1 MEFNKK
7 IIFFLLFAFV
17 FSEQSFGQKTPAN
30 EFLFGF
36 QLRPIIPNAYLNTD
50 VEMASLP
57 NFTYSAKSN
66 VGISFGSIIRKPLG
80 KFWNLETGL
89 NFVKRSYSL
98 NFDLNDSVQVHS
110 KQNMTF
116 IAYEIPIQALIYV
129 RLGKAWYMNASAGI
143 SVDFFPSE
151 TETFSSEKVDSTY
164 YDFSQKTYRIKWS
177 ALAAQSNL
185 GFEYRTEKQGY
196 YYFGASFHRPFGR
209 IAGSQGLVESISGSD
224 RLWLSLSGSY
234 FSVDLKYFLYD
245 KYKSKKAVNE

>member
-7 IIFFLLFAFV
+7 IIFFLCLIFL
-17 FSEQSFGQKTPAN
+17 SGKTFGQNSAAN
-30 EFLFGF
+30 EFKFGF
-36 QLRPIIPNAYLNTD
+36 QLRPIIPNVYLNTD
-50 VEMASLP
+50 IETATSP
-57 NFTYSAKSN
+57 NFSYSAKSN
-66 VGISFGSIIRKPLG
+66 VGISFGAIIRKPLG

-89 NFVKRSYSL
+89 NLVKRSYSL
-98 NFDLNDSVQVHS
+98 NFDLNDSVQVSS

-129 RLGKAWYMNASAGI
+129 RLGKSWYMNASAGI
-143 SVDFFPSE
+143 SIDFFPSE
-151 TETFSSEKVDSTY
+151 TETFSFEKIDSTY

-196 YYFGASFHRPFGR
+196 YYIGASFHRPFGR
-209 IAGSQGLVESISGSD
+209 IAGSQGLVESTSGSD

-234 FSVDLKYFLYD
+234 FSIDLKYFLYD
-245 KYKSKKAVNE
+245 KYKTKKAVTE

>member
-1 MEFNKK
+1 MEFRKK
-7 IIFFLLFAFV
+7 IVFALCLIFISGKF
-17 FSEQSFGQKTPAN
+17 FGQNSAAN
-30 EFLFGF
+30 EFKFGF
-36 QLRPIIPNAYLNTD
+36 QLRPIVPNSYLNTA
-50 VEMASLP
+50 VESSSLP

-66 VGISFGSIIRKPLG
+66 VGISFGAIIRKPLG

-98 NFDLNDSVQVHS
+98 GFNLNDSVQVNS

-143 SVDFFPSE
+143 SLDFFPSE
-151 TETFSSEKVDSTY
+151 TETFSSEKVDSSY

-196 YYFGASFHRPFGR
+196 YYIGASFHRPFGR
-209 IAGSQGLVESISGSD
+209 IAGSQGLVETISGSE

-234 FSVDLKYFLYD
+234 FSIDLKYFLYD
-245 KYKSKKAVNE
+245 KYKSKKAVIE

>member
-7 IIFFLLFAFV
+7 IIFLFCFV
-17 FSEQSFGQKTPAN
+17 VLSGKTFGQNSAAN
-30 EFLFGF
+30 EFRFGF

-50 VEMASLP
+50 IETATSP
-57 NFTYSAKSN
+57 NFLYSAKSN
-66 VGISFGSIIRKPLG
+66 VGISFGAIIRKPLG

-89 NFVKRSYSL
+89 NYVKRSYSL
-98 NFDLNDSVQVHS
+98 QFDLNDSVQVS
-110 KQNMTF
+110 SQQNMTF

-129 RLGKAWYMNASAGI
+129 QLGKSWYMNASAGI
-143 SVDFFPSE
+143 SLDFFPSE

-185 GFEYRTEKQGY
+185 GFEYRTEKDGY
-196 YYFGASFHRPFGR
+196 YYIGASFHRPFGR
-209 IAGSQGLVESISGSD
+209 IAGTQATVETNAGSE

-234 FSVDLKYFLYD
+234 FSIDLKYFLYD
-245 KYKSKKAVNE
+245 KYKTKKTVIE

>member
-1 MEFNKK
+1 MEFSKK
-7 IIFFLLFAFV
+7 ITFFLYLFFLSGK
-17 FSEQSFGQKTPAN
+17 FFGQNTTVN
-30 EFLFGF
+30 EFKFGF
-36 QLRPIIPNAYLNTD
+36 QLRPIIPNSYLNTA
-50 VEMASLP
+50 VETATSG
-57 NFTYSAKSN
+57 NFSYSAKSN

-98 NFDLNDSVQVHS
+98 NFDLNDSVQVSS
-110 KQNMTF
+110 KQSMTF

-143 SVDFFPSE
+143 SIDFFPSE
-151 TETFSSEKVDSTY
+151 TETYSSEKIDSTY

-177 ALAAQSNL
+177 AFAAQSNL

-196 YYFGASFHRPFGR
+196 YYVGASFHRPFGR
-209 IAGSQGLVESISGSD
+209 IAGSQGLIETTSGSD

-234 FSVDLKYFLYD
+234 FSIDLKYFLYD
-245 KYKSKKAVNE
+245 KYKTKKAVIE

>member
-1 MEFNKK
+1 MEFRKK
-7 IIFFLLFAFV
+7 IVFALCLIFI
-17 FSEQSFGQKTPAN
+17 SGKIFGQNSAAN
-30 EFLFGF
+30 EFRFGF
-36 QLRPIIPNAYLNTD
+36 QLRPIIPNAYLNTAI
-50 VEMASLP
+50 ETASSG
-57 NFTYSAKSN
+57 NFSYSAKSN

-98 NFDLNDSVQVHS
+98 GFNLNDSVQVNS

-116 IAYEIPIQALIYV
+116 IAYV
-129 RLGKAWYMNASAGI
+129 RLGKSWYMNASAGI
-143 SVDFFPSE
+143 SIDFFPSE
-151 TETFSSEKVDSTY
+151 TETFSFEKVDSTY

-196 YYFGASFHRPFGR
+196 YYIGASFHRPFGR
-209 IAGSQGLVESISGSD
+209 IAGSQATVETTAGSE

-234 FSVDLKYFLYD
+234 FSIDLKYFLYD
-245 KYKSKKAVNE
+245 KYKTKKAVIE

>member
-7 IIFFLLFAFV
+7 IIFFLLVCFYSV
-17 FSEQSFGQKTPAN
+17 RIFGQNASAN
-30 EFLFGF
+30 EFRFGF

-50 VEMASLP
+50 IETASLP

-143 SVDFFPSE
+143 SIDFFPSE
-151 TETFSSEKVDSTY
+151 TETFSSEKIDSSY

-185 GFEYRTEKQGY
+185 GFEYRTEKDGY
-196 YYFGASFHRPFGR
+196 YYIGASFHRPFGR

-234 FSVDLKYFLYD
+234 FSIDLKYFLYD
-245 KYKSKKAVNE
+245 KYKSKKAVIE

>member
-1 MEFNKK
+1 MEFRKK
-7 IIFFLLFAFV
+7 ITFLLCLIFL
-17 FSEQSFGQKTPAN
+17 SGKIFGQNSTAN
-30 EFLFGF
+30 EFKFGF

-50 VEMASLP
+50 IETATSP
-57 NFTYSAKSN
+57 NFSYSAKSN
-66 VGISFGSIIRKPLG
+66 VGISFGAIIRKPLG

-98 NFDLNDSVQVHS
+98 NFDLNDSVQVSS

-129 RLGKAWYMNASAGI
+129 RLGKSWYMNASAGI
-143 SVDFFPSE
+143 SIDFFPSE
-151 TETFSSEKVDSTY
+151 TETFSFEKVDSSY

-209 IAGSQGLVESISGSD
+209 IAGTQGLVESTSGSD

-234 FSVDLKYFLYD
+234 FSLDLKYFLYD
-245 KYKSKKAVNE
+245 KYKTKKAVTE

>member
-7 IIFFLLFAFV
+7 IVYTLILIFLSGNL
-17 FSEQSFGQKTPAN
+17 FGQKSSAN

-36 QLRPIIPNAYLNTD
+36 QLRPIVPNAYLNTD
-50 VEMASLP
+50 IETASLP
-57 NFTYSAKSN
+57 NFTYTATSN
-66 VGISFGSIIRKPLG
+66 VGMSFGSIIRKPIG

-89 NFVKRSYSL
+89 NYVKRSYTLS
-98 NFDLNDSVQVHS
+98 FDLNDSVQVSS

-129 RLGKAWYMNASAGI
+129 RLGKSWYMNASAGI
-143 SVDFFPSE
+143 SFDFFPSE
-151 TETFSSEKVDSTY
+151 TETFSSERVDSTY
-164 YDFSQKTYRIKWS
+164 YDFSQKTFRIRWS

-196 YYFGASFHRPFGR
+196 YYLGASFHRPFGR
-209 IAGSQGLVESISGSD
+209 IAGTQAVVESSSGSD

-245 KYKSKKAVNE
+245 KYKTKKAVTE

>member
-1 MEFNKK
+1 MCLIFLSGK
-7 IIFFLLFAFV
+7 I
-17 FSEQSFGQKTPAN
+17 FGQNSTAN
-30 EFLFGF
+30 EFKFGF
-36 QLRPIIPNAYLNTD
+36 QLRPIIPNAYLNTAI
-50 VEMASLP
+50 ETASSQ
-57 NFTYSAKSN
+57 NFIYSANSN
-66 VGISFGSIIRKPLG
+66 VGISFGAIIRKPIG

-98 NFDLNDSVQVHS
+98 NFELNDSAQVSS

-143 SVDFFPSE
+143 SLDFFPSE
-151 TETFSSEKVDSTY
+151 TETFSSEKVDSSY

-196 YYFGASFHRPFGR
+196 YYIGASFHRPFGR
-209 IAGSQGLVESISGSD
+209 IAGSQGLVETISGSE

-234 FSVDLKYFLYD
+234 FSIDLKYFLYD
-245 KYKSKKAVNE
+245 KYKSKKAVIE

>member
-1 MEFNKK
+1 MEFYKK
-7 IIFFLLFAFV
+7 IIFFLCLIFL
-17 FSEQSFGQKTPAN
+17 SGKTFGQNSAAN
-30 EFLFGF
+30 EFKFGF

-50 VEMASLP
+50 VETATSP
-57 NFTYSAKSN
+57 NFSYSAKSN
-66 VGISFGSIIRKPLG
+66 VGISFGAIIRKPLG

-98 NFDLNDSVQVHS
+98 NFDLNDSVQVSS

-129 RLGKAWYMNASAGI
+129 QLGKSWYMNASAGI
-143 SVDFFPSE
+143 SIDFFPSE
-151 TETFSSEKVDSTY
+151 TETFSFEKVDSTY

-196 YYFGASFHRPFGR
+196 YYIGASFHRPFGR
-209 IAGSQGLVESISGSD
+209 IAGSQGLVESTSGSD

-234 FSVDLKYFLYD
+234 FSIDLKYFLYD
-245 KYKSKKAVNE
+245 KYKTKKAVTE

>member
-7 IIFFLLFAFV
+7 IIFFLCLIFL
-17 FSEQSFGQKTPAN
+17 SGKTFGQNSAAN
-30 EFLFGF
+30 EFKFGF

-50 VEMASLP
+50 IETATSP
-57 NFTYSAKSN
+57 NFSYSAKSN
-66 VGISFGSIIRKPLG
+66 VGISFGAIIRKPLG

-89 NFVKRSYSL
+89 NFVKRRYSL
-98 NFDLNDSVQVHS
+98 NFDLNDSVQVSS

-129 RLGKAWYMNASAGI
+129 QLGKSWYMNASAGI
-143 SVDFFPSE
+143 SIDFFPSE
-151 TETFSSEKVDSTY
+151 TETFSFEKVDSTY

-196 YYFGASFHRPFGR
+196 YYIGASFHRPFGR
-209 IAGSQGLVESISGSD
+209 IAGSQGLVESTSGSD

-234 FSVDLKYFLYD
+234 FSIDLKYFLYD
-245 KYKSKKAVNE
+245 KYKTKKAVTE

>member
-7 IIFFLLFAFV
+7 IVHLLFLLV
-17 FSEQSFGQKTPAN
+17 VSGSLFGQKTNAN

-36 QLRPIIPNAYLNTD
+36 QLRPIIPNAYLNTAI
-50 VEMASLP
+50 ETANSP
-57 NFTYSAKSN
+57 NFSYSAKSN

-98 NFDLNDSVQVHS
+98 NFDLSDTVQVS
-110 KQNMTF
+110 SRQNMTF

-143 SVDFFPSE
+143 SIDFFPSE

-185 GFEYRTEKQGY
+185 GFEYRTAKQGY
-196 YYFGASFHRPFGR
+196 YYIGASFHRPFGR
-209 IAGSQGLVESISGSD
+209 IAGTQATVESTAGSD

-245 KYKSKKAVNE
+245 KYKSKKVVTE

>member
-7 IIFFLLFAFV
+7 IVYFL
-17 FSEQSFGQKTPAN
+17 FSLVLSGNVFGQKSNAN

-36 QLRPIIPNAYLNTD
+36 QLRPIVPNAYLNTAI
-50 VEMASLP
+50 ETASLP
-57 NFTYSAKSN
+57 NFTYTAKSN
-66 VGISFGSIIRKPLG
+66 VGISFGSIIRKPIG

-89 NFVKRSYSL
+89 NYVKRSYSL
-98 NFDLNDSVQVHS
+98 GFNLNDSVQVNS
-110 KQNMTF
+110 TQNMTF

-143 SVDFFPSE
+143 SLDFFPSE

-164 YDFSQKTYRIKWS
+164 YDFSQKTFRIRWS

-196 YYFGASFHRPFGR
+196 YYIGASFHRPFGR
-209 IAGSQGLVESISGSD
+209 IAGTQALVESTSGSD

-245 KYKSKKAVNE
+245 KYKTKKAVTE

>member
-7 IIFFLLFAFV
+7 IIFFLCLIFL
-17 FSEQSFGQKTPAN
+17 SGKTFGQNSAAN
-30 EFLFGF
+30 EFKFGF
-36 QLRPIIPNAYLNTD
+36 QLRPIIPNVYLNTD
-50 VEMASLP
+50 IETATSP
-57 NFTYSAKSN
+57 NFSYSAKSN
-66 VGISFGSIIRKPLG
+66 VGISFGAIIRKPLG

-89 NFVKRSYSL
+89 NLVKRSYSL
-98 NFDLNDSVQVHS
+98 NFDLNDSVQVSS

-129 RLGKAWYMNASAGI
+129 RLGKSWYMNASAGI
-143 SVDFFPSE
+143 SIDFFPSE
-151 TETFSSEKVDSTY
+151 TETFSFEKIDSTY

-196 YYFGASFHRPFGR
+196 YYIGASFHRPFGR
-209 IAGSQGLVESISGSD
+209 MAGSQGLVESTSGSD

-234 FSVDLKYFLYD
+234 FSIDLKYFLYD
-245 KYKSKKAVNE
+245 KYKTKKAVTE

>member
-1 MEFNKK
+1 MEFYKK
-7 IIFFLLFAFV
+7 IIFFLCLIFL
-17 FSEQSFGQKTPAN
+17 SGKTFGQNSAAN
-30 EFLFGF
+30 EFKFGF

-50 VEMASLP
+50 IETATSP
-57 NFTYSAKSN
+57 NFSYSAKSN
-66 VGISFGSIIRKPLG
+66 VGISFGAIIRKPLG

-98 NFDLNDSVQVHS
+98 NFDLNDSVQVGS

-129 RLGKAWYMNASAGI
+129 QLGKSWYMNASAGI
-143 SVDFFPSE
+143 SIDFFPSE
-151 TETFSSEKVDSTY
+151 TETFSFEKVDSTY

-196 YYFGASFHRPFGR
+196 YYIGASFHRPFGR
-209 IAGSQGLVESISGSD
+209 IAGSQGLVESTSGSD

-234 FSVDLKYFLYD
+234 FSIDLKYFLYD
-245 KYKSKKAVNE
+245 KYKTKKAVTE

>member
-7 IIFFLLFAFV
+7 IIFLICLIAL
-17 FSEQSFGQKTPAN
+17 SGKTFGQNSAAN
-30 EFLFGF
+30 EFRFGF

-50 VEMASLP
+50 IETATSP
-57 NFTYSAKSN
+57 NFSYSAKSN
-66 VGISFGSIIRKPLG
+66 VGLSFGSIIRKPLG

-89 NFVKRSYSL
+89 NFVKRSYAL
-98 NFDLNDSVQVHS
+98 NFGLNDSVQVNS

-143 SVDFFPSE
+143 SLDFFPSE
-151 TETFSSEKVDSTY
+151 TETYSFEKVDSAY

-196 YYFGASFHRPFGR
+196 YYIGASFHRPFGR
-209 IAGSQGLVESISGSD
+209 IAGSQGLVESTSGSD

-234 FSVDLKYFLYD
+234 FSIDLKYFLYD
-245 KYKSKKAVNE
+245 KYKTKKAVIE

>member
-1 MEFNKK
+1 MEHRKK
-7 IIFFLLFAFV
+7 IVYFFFLFAL
-17 FSEQSFGQKTPAN
+17 SESVFGQKTNAN

-36 QLRPIIPNAYLNTD
+36 QIRPIVPNAYLNTAI
-50 VEMASLP
+50 ETASLP
-57 NFTYSAKSN
+57 NFSYSAKSN
-66 VGISFGSIIRKPLG
+66 VGFSFGSIIRKPLG

-89 NFVKRSYSL
+89 NYVKRSYAL
-98 NFDLNDSVQVHS
+98 EFNLNDSVQVSS

-129 RLGKAWYMNASAGI
+129 RLGKYWYMNASAGI
-143 SVDFFPSE
+143 ALDFFPSE

-185 GFEYRTEKQGY
+185 GFEYRTEKNGY
-196 YYFGASFHRPFGR
+196 YYIGASFHRPFGR
-209 IAGSQGLVESISGSD
+209 IAGSQGMIETNTGSE

-245 KYKSKKAVNE
+245 KYKTKKAVNE

>member
-7 IIFFLLFAFV
+7 IIHLLFLFV
-17 FSEQSFGQKTPAN
+17 LSGSVFGQKTNTN

-36 QLRPIIPNAYLNTD
+36 QLRPIIPNTYLNTAI
-50 VEMASLP
+50 ETASSE
-57 NFTYSAKSN
+57 NFSYSAKSN

-98 NFDLNDSVQVHS
+98 NFDLNDSVQVSS

-129 RLGKAWYMNASAGI
+129 RLGKSWYMNASAGI
-143 SVDFFPSE
+143 SIDFFPSE
-151 TETFSSEKVDSTY
+151 TETFSFEKVDSTY

-209 IAGSQGLVESISGSD
+209 IAGTQGLVESTSGSD

-234 FSVDLKYFLYD
+234 FSLDLKYFLYD
-245 KYKSKKAVNE
+245 KYKTKKAVTE

>member
-1 MEFNKK
+1 MCLISISGK
-7 IIFFLLFAFV
+7 I
-17 FSEQSFGQKTPAN
+17 FGQNSAAN
-30 EFLFGF
+30 EFKFGF
-36 QLRPIIPNAYLNTD
+36 QLRPIVPNAYLNTAI
-50 VEMASLP
+50 ETASSP

-89 NFVKRSYSL
+89 NFVKRSYTL
-98 NFDLNDSVQVHS
+98 NFNLNDTVQVNS

-143 SVDFFPSE
+143 SLDFFPSE

-196 YYFGASFHRPFGR
+196 YYIGASFHRPFGR
-209 IAGSQGLVESISGSD
+209 IAGTQATVETNAGSD

-234 FSVDLKYFLYD
+234 FSIDLKYFLYD
-245 KYKSKKAVNE
+245 KYKTKKAVIE

>member
-1 MEFNKK
+1 MEFSKK
-7 IIFFLLFAFV
+7 IIFLLFAAV
-17 FSEQSFGQKTPAN
+17 IAELSFGQKAPAN

-36 QLRPIIPNAYLNTD
+36 QLRPIVPNAYLNTD
-50 VEMASLP
+50 IETANLP

-66 VGISFGSIIRKPLG
+66 VGFSFGSIIRKPLG

-89 NFVKRSYSL
+89 NYVKRSYSL
-98 NFDLNDSVQVHS
+98 NFDLNDSLQVSS
-110 KQNMTF
+110 KHNMTF

-143 SVDFFPSE
+143 SIDFFPSE

-164 YDFSQKTYRIKWS
+164 FDFSQITYRIKWS

-185 GFEYRTEKQGY
+185 GFEYRTEKDGY
-196 YYFGASFHRPFGR
+196 YYIGASFHRPFGR
-209 IAGSQGLVESISGSD
+209 IAGSQGLVESTSGSE

-234 FSVDLKYFLYD
+234 FSIDLKYFLYD
-245 KYKSKKAVNE
+245 KYKTKKAVIE

>member
-7 IIFFLLFAFV
+7 LIFSLCLFFL
-17 FSEQSFGQKTPAN
+17 SGKTFGQNSAAN
-30 EFLFGF
+30 EFKFGF

-50 VEMASLP
+50 IETATSP
-57 NFTYSAKSN
+57 NFSYSAKSN
-66 VGISFGSIIRKPLG
+66 VGISFGAIIRKPLG

-98 NFDLNDSVQVHS
+98 NFDLNDSVQVSS

-129 RLGKAWYMNASAGI
+129 RLGKFWYMNASAGI
-143 SVDFFPSE
+143 SIDFFPSE
-151 TETFSSEKVDSTY
+151 TETFSFEKVDSTY

-196 YYFGASFHRPFGR
+196 YYIGASFHRPFGR
-209 IAGSQGLVESISGSD
+209 IAGSQGLAESTSGSD

-234 FSVDLKYFLYD
+234 FSIDLKYFLYD
-245 KYKSKKAVNE
+245 KYKTKKAVTE